1 MTPVETGLTIFYIAG
16 SLIVIT
22 VGIIALVAKEE
33 K

>member
-16 SLIVIT
+16 ALILIT
-22 VGIIALVAKEE
+22 VGIILLIAKEE